1 MTLIDLTTAKLHL
14 RLDSDDEDALVQLYV
29 SAASAAAINFLNRN
43 VYASLDELESA
54 AEPPDANP
62 MVINDAVRA
71 AVLLI
76 LGHLYANRE
85 EVVLASATQMPFG
98 AHNLLY
104 PYRIGMGV

>member
-14 RLDSDDEDALVQLYV
+14 RLDSDDEDALVH
-29 SAASAAAINFLNRN
+29 FLNRN
-43 VYASLDELESA
+43 VYASMDELESA